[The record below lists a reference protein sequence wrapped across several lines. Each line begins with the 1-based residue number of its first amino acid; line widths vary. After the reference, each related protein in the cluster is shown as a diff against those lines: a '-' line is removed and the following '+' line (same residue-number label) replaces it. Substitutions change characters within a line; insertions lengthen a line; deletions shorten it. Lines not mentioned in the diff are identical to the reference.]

1 MIYDLQLQTQY
12 IAELGQLVADL
23 RYHQL
28 LIQNVNDAII
38 VLDTDLRI
46 QSWNRAAEQIY
57 GWAATETHGQS
68 LTSII
73 PIIEYLEGS
82 TPPNLPAALQR
93 AAPWKGEVIQHHRDS
108 HELFIEI
115 ATQPIRDIHGT
126 LVGSI
131 SINRD
136 ITERKRAEAQIQQLF
151 AAEQHARQVAAV
163 LSDANLILSQTLD
176 LSTMLALVL
185 EQLAQLIPYTSAS
198 IMLRENDGHLHVG
211 AQRGYDRWTA
221 ADQTHPSTI
230 PIGTVPHLDAVIR
243 TNESLLIPDTLHY
256 PGWPVY
262 AGTEHVRS
270 WLGVPLR
277 AGDRAIGL
285 CSLDQTHPDCFTD
298 AHRRVAET
306 LGTQAAI
313 AIQNRRLFTQV
324 LAGRERLQALSQQ
337 LVAVQEAERRRIARE
352 LHDEIGQSLTG
363 LKLVLEMISRLP
375 VERML
380 DRLREAQVAV
390 TDLMAY
396 VRELSLDLRPAM
408 LDDLGLLPALLW
420 HFDRY
425 MAQTNM
431 RVVFK
436 HTNIHSRFPAEV
448 EIAAYRIVQE
458 ALTNVARHAGVDEVI
473 VQIWADSAL
482 LSLQIVDHGR
492 GCDPQ
497 TALSAHTSSGLSGMR
512 ERAILLGGQLTILS
526 RPGAGT
532 CLTTILPVQGR
543 IERRAEE
550 RYQ

>member
-1 MIYDLQLQTQY
+1 MTNDSQLHVQRSADL
-12 IAELGQLVADL
+12 EQLVADL
-23 RYHQL
+23 RRQHVL
-28 LIQNVNDAII
+28 MQNVNDAII
-38 VLDTDLRI
+38 VLDTDHRI

-57 GWAATETHGQS
+57 GWAATETQGQS
-68 LTSII
+68 ITGII
-73 PIIEYLEGS
+73 PIMQYLNGS
-82 TPPNLPAALQR
+82 SRHDRLAALQR
-93 AAPWKGEVIQHHRDS
+93 DSPWKGEVMQRHRDS
-108 HELFIEI
+108 HELIIEI
-115 ATQPIRDIHGT
+115 ATQPICDTHGT
-126 LVGSI
+126 LVGSVT
-131 SINRD
+131 INRD
-136 ITERKRAEAQIQQLF
+136 ITERKRAEAQIRQLY
-151 AAEQHARQVAAV
+151 AAEQHAQRVAAV

-176 LSTMLALVL
+176 LNTMLGLVL
-185 EQLAQLIPYTSAS
+185 EQLAQLIPYNSAS

-211 AQRGYDRWTA
+211 AQHGYDRWTA
-221 ADQTHPSTI
+221 AHQTHPITI
-230 PIGTVPHLDAVIR
+230 PIGTIPHLDAVML
-243 TNESLLIPDTLHY
+243 TKESLLIPDTRRY
-256 PGWPVY
+256 PGWPSY
-262 AGTEHVRS
+262 AGTAHVRS

-277 AGDRAIGL
+277 VGDNVIGL
-285 CSLDQTHPDCFTD
+285 CSLDQTQPDRFTE

-324 LAGRERLQALSQQ
+324 LTGRERLQSLSQQ

-375 VERML
+375 VDRML

-425 MAQTNM
+425 MAQTNV

-436 HTNIHSRFPAEV
+436 HTNIHSRFPAEI

-473 VQIWADSAL
+473 VQIWADATL
-482 LSLQIVDHGR
+482 LSIQIVDRGC

-497 TALSAHTSSGLSGMR
+497 AALSAHTSSGLAGMR
-512 ERAILLGGQLTILS
+512 ERATLLGGQLTILS
-526 RPGAGT
+526 GPGTGT
-532 CLTTILPVQGR
+532 CLTTILPIQGR

-550 RYQ
+550 RN